1 MIGQGLH
8 IAASSSLK
16 GSSESGGQL
25 KDRISK
31 KKSKFTPITML
42 SMISVRLVRGQVKVL
57 TYLAL

>member
-31 KKSKFTPITML
+31 KKMELRATKSDSSIFQLTLAP
-42 SMISVRLVRGQVKVL
+42 VR
-57 TYLAL
+57 TTF